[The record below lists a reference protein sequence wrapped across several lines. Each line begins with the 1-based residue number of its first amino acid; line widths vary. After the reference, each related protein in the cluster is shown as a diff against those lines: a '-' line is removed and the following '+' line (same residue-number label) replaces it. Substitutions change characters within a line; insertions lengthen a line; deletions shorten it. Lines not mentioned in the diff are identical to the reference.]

1 MAHDHRD
8 QVLGRD
14 IEAEQLCD
22 LEDTVADLSFLIK
35 DELVSDLP
43 EDFLD
48 ERLDFGLYANDKV
61 IELVKRLLLQVDFQ
75 RELFEIF
82 QYCLN

>member
-22 LEDTVADLSFLIK
+22 LEDTVGDLSFLIK

-43 EDFLD
+43 EDFFD
-48 ERLDFGLYANDKV
+48 ERLDFGLYANDQI
-61 IELVKRLLLQVDFQ
+61 IELVKRFLLQVDFQ
-75 RELFEIF
+75 RELFEVF

>member
-14 IEAEQLCD
+14 IEAEQLGD
-22 LEDTVADLSFLIK
+22 LEDTVADLRFLIK

-48 ERLDFGLYANDKV
+48 ERLDFGLYANDQI
-61 IELVKRLLLQVDFQ
+61 IELVK
-75 RELFEIF
+75 
-82 QYCLN
+82 

>member
-14 IEAEQLCD
+14 IEAEQLSD
-22 LEDTVADLSFLIK
+22 LEDTMGDLRFLIK
-35 DELVSDLP
+35 NELVSDLP

-48 ERLDFGLYANDKV
+48 ERLDFGLYANDQI
-61 IELVKRLLLQVDFQ
+61 IELVK
-75 RELFEIF
+75 
-82 QYCLN
+82 